1 MSSDLE
7 KLKNTNLELKEI
19 INNSW
24 DGIAIIDFK
33 STFIYLNDALV
44 PMLGYSKKELLEKT
58 FVELLKEEYK
68 LPLLQLLKDNTTN
81 SYDTD
86 IDVVCSRKDN
96 ESIYLKLTISLML
109 NKKYFVLNAKD
120 ITKQISDH
128 QILNNYV
135 ISCHTDKY
143 GFMTEVSDAFCKL
156 SGYSKSELLGRTHAV
171 IQHQDTSKELF
182 KNLWNTISQGRE
194 WSGKIKNMKKND
206 DIFWVDTKIKPIYNK
221 YGDITGYTAL
231 MFDITHELELNEK
244 VIAQDSKLH
253 IMTETIR
260 TISHEWRQPLNTI
273 SILAQKLS
281 LELTDINDASIILKK
296 ITENVKSLSNTI
308 EEFKSLIEFEGEK
321 EVIELKTLIE
331 TLIKPYK
338 RVTEFEIICDEKIIL
353 ETYQDRLVTVFNN
366 IIQNSIESMQR
377 NMIEHNKRIIIS
389 VKKIRDFIELSIQDN
404 SGGIEEKNLLKIFEP
419 YFSTKE
425 QRHGVGLGLYIV
437 KNIIEMHL
445 KGTISINSILNST
458 IVKIKLPI
466 IN

>member
-1 MSSDLE
+1 MSSDFE

-33 STFIYLNDALV
+33 STFIYINDALV
-44 PMLGYSKKELLEKT
+44 PMLGYSKKELLEKS
-58 FVELLKEEYK
+58 FVDLLHEEYK
-68 LPLLQLLKDNTTN
+68 LPLLQLLKDNASN

-128 QILNNYV
+128 QILNNYI

-143 GFMTEVSDAFCKL
+143 GFMTEVSDAYCKL

-171 IQHQDTSKELF
+171 VQHKDTPKELF
-182 KNLWNTISQGRE
+182 KNLWNTITQGKE
-194 WSGKIKNMKKND
+194 WSGKIKNITKND
-206 DIFWVDTKIKPIYNK
+206 EIFWIDIKIKPIYNK

-244 VIAQDSKLH
+244 VIAQDSKLN

-260 TISHEWRQPLNTI
+260 TVSHEWRQPLNTI

-281 LELTDINDASIILKK
+281 LEMNNENDSTTILRK
-296 ITENVKSLSNTI
+296 ITENVKMLSNTI

-321 EVIELKTLIE
+321 EVILLNNLIE

-338 RVTEFEIICDEKIIL
+338 RVAVFEVVCDKELSI

-366 IIQNSIESMQR
+366 IIKNSIESMQR
-377 NMIEHNKRIIIS
+377 NMIKKNKKIIIN
-389 VKKIRDFIELSIQDN
+389 VKKINNFIELSIHD
-404 SGGIEEKNLLKIFEP
+404 SAGGIKEKYLSKIFEP
-419 YFSTKE
+419 YFSTKG
-425 QRHGVGLGLYIV
+425 QKQGVGLGLYIA
-437 KNIIEMHL
+437 KNIVEMHL
-445 KGTISINSILNST
+445 KGTITVNSIVNNT
-458 IVKIKLPI
+458 IVKIKLPTKS
-466 IN
+466 